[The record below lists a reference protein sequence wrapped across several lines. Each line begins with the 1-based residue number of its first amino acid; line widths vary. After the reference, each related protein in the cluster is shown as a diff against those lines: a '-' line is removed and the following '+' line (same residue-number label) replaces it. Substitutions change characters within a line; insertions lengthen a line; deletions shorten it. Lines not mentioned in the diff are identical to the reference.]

1 MASLLSSVS
10 RRNLLLGLVT
20 SMVVTLKP
28 SMASAASPAGEPAW
42 DLSES
47 EWRQR
52 LSPEAFDVLRR
63 EGTERPFTSALLE
76 EKRDG
81 AFVCKGCELPLFSS
95 ATKYESGTGW
105 PSFWEPA
112 SEEAV
117 ATETDRSYGMIRT
130 EVSCRRCGSH
140 LGHVFPDGPQPTGER
155 YCINSLSL
163 DLEQA

>member
-1 MASLLSSVS
+1 MANSI
-10 RRNLLLGLVT
+10 
-20 SMVVTLKP
+20 
-28 SMASAASPAGEPAW
+28 AEGEQ
-42 DLSES
+42 
-47 EWRQR
+47 EWRER
-52 LSPEAFDVLRR
+52 LTPAQYRVLRER
-63 EGTERPFTSALLE
+63 GTEPPFSGRYVDEKGDGTYCCAACGAALF
-76 EKRDG
+76 R
-81 AFVCKGCELPLFSS
+81 SS
-95 ATKYESGTGW
+95 TKYDSGTGW